1 MTYLEL
7 VQTAVR
13 ESGAHIDE
21 PTTLAGMD
29 DVSGLLAGF
38 IDQAWHEIQMER
50 LDWIFRSN
58 VMATA
63 TVSSGEDR
71 VIIRPNGLTNV
82 VDFSTTP
89 PSIGAEDVDYDFVR
103 WSVFL
108 GDATSLLNEADRVEY
123 VKYYPEVFEVDP
135 SDKPS
140 GKPSR
145 YTINPEGDIVFN
157 TRLDQNYRLY
167 LTAPTQ
173 PQELSDDDDVPSML
187 PEKYHMAIV
196 WKAIYYYGLY
206 RRDAGLIEQGRIRQR
221 PFKKWLESREMPQ
234 VTLVQNTLY
243 RGC

>member
-1 MTYLEL
+1 MTYLEM
-7 VQTAVR
+7 VQRVIT

-21 PTTLAGMD
+21 PATLVGND
-29 DVSGLLAGF
+29 DVGGLVAGF
-38 IDQAWHEIQMER
+38 VDQAWHEIQMER

-71 VIIRPNGLTNV
+71 LIIRPNGFTNV

-89 PSIGAEDVDYDFVR
+89 PTIGAEDVDYDFVR

-108 GDATSLLNEADRVEY
+108 GDAASLLNEADMLQY
-123 VKYYPEVFEVDP
+123 APYSPEVFEVDP

-140 GKPSR
+140 GKPSQ

-157 TRLDQNYRLY
+157 TSLDQNYRIY
-167 LTAPTQ
+167 MTAPTQ
-173 PQELSDDDDVPSML
+173 PQELSADSDVPSML
-187 PEKYHMAIV
+187 PDKYHMAIV
-196 WKAIYYYGLY
+196 WKAVYYYGLY
-206 RRDAGLIEQGRIRQR
+206 RRDPSIIETGRIRQR
-221 PFKKWLESREMPQ
+221 PYKKWLESREMPQ
-234 VTLVQNTLY
+234 VRLVQNTLY